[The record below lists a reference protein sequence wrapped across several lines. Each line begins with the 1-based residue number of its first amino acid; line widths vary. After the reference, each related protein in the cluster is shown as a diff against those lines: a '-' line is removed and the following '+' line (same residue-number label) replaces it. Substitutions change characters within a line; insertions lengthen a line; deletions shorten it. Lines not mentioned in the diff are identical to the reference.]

1 VNSAESLIMLLMTL
15 SMASAEAK
23 LPPPTPEEQ
32 AAVAQKK
39 AAQQA
44 QVEKQQKALEAAQ
57 DRVVQ
62 RYRSE
67 RGGAPAAGG
76 APGAGGEPKQAG
88 NMPKTTKELPA
99 GVGPTPTQPQSS
111 EAHSGQVK

>member
-1 VNSAESLIMLLMTL
+1 MSSAESLIMLLMTL
-15 SMASAEAK
+15 SMAAAEAK

-32 AAVAQKK
+32 AAAAQKK

-44 QVEKQQKALEAAQ
+44 QVEKQKKALEAAQ

-67 RGGAPAAGG
+67 HGGVPAAAPAAGG
-76 APGAGGEPKQAG
+76 DSKQAG
-88 NMPKTTKELPA
+88 NLPKTAKELPG

-111 EAHSGQVK
+111 EAHSGTVK